1 MGQFYG
7 SDANKAA
14 VETVVA
20 ALEHGTM
27 NLLGPVHRDDVVSN
41 GKADA
46 TYLATLLNEL
56 SRQLSNTES
65 E

>member
-7 SDANKAA
+7 NEANKAA
-14 VETVVA
+14 VATVVA
-20 ALEHGTM
+20 ALEHGTIK
-27 NLLGPVHRDDVVSN
+27 LLGPVHRDDVVAN

-56 SRQLSNTES
+56 TIQLSSNRGE
-65 E
+65 